1 MPHSVATVLVVLV
14 LAAAWSD
21 FRTRR
26 IPNVLTVAGAVSGLA
41 LHVWYSG
48 LPGALTSIEGLLVGL
63 GLFIMFF
70 FAGGMGAGDVK
81 LLAAIGALLGP
92 QSLILVFV
100 LTGLLGGVAAA
111 AVIVWRRNWRATMP
125 YGPIIAAGTLVS
137 LLCNVIEY

>member
-1 MPHSVATVLVVLV
+1 MPHSVTTVLVVLV

-48 LPGALTSIEGLLVGL
+48 LPGAVTSMEGLLVGL
-63 GLFIMFF
+63 GLFIVFF

-92 QSLILVFV
+92 QSLILVF
-100 LTGLLGGVAAA
+100 
-111 AVIVWRRNWRATMP
+111 
-125 YGPIIAAGTLVS
+125 
-137 LLCNVIEY
+137 